1 MIEVNAPNQYYNR
14 LSLPGRG
21 VLFYN
26 FFILSLTIGR
36 LRKKTLIV
44 RVILG
49 DPALPGS
56 ARSAARERGS

>member
-26 FFILSLTIGR
+26 FFILSLTRGR

-49 DPALPGS
+49 D
-56 ARSAARERGS
+56 RS